1 VGAKNRER
9 RRAKQKA
16 RHDQQRRRQER
27 MEAGSPFGWA
37 DPGMR
42 PAQHV
47 ANLAGAA
54 VNALHAKDDEA
65 VRGHVADLA
74 DGSGWAGGQRV
85 VDAEL
90 LAVARREVS
99 AVWGRGWQPADVV
112 RAARRAHGS
121 LHVRVAVDMMAAE
134 MRGYA
139 AATVDEGWEAQLREF
154 GATVWWERDDAYLPA
169 LAEREGMDSPES
181 IRCLLEVLHVFAT
194 CPPIQVLC
202 PPPGTARRG
211 ALGADAA
218 MGKAVDTRQLDRVR
232 ALLAKAESTNFA
244 EEAETYTAKAQELM
258 ARYSIDYALLSVGSG
273 VGDAPI
279 GRRIGIDNPY
289 EAPKALLLDAVAR
302 ANRCR
307 AIWSSAMGFVTVLG
321 FTADLDAVELLFTS
335 LLVQATA
342 AMMQAGSRRDG
353 YGRSTTR
360 SFRQSFL
367 TAYAQRI
374 GERLTAATTEATA
387 QASRDLAGQPGAD
400 RLLPVLASRGS
411 AVRAM
416 TDDLFPEL
424 VGRSISVSNRDGW
437 ASGRAAADQARL
449 TAQRAV
455 DR

>member
-1 VGAKNRER
+1 VLIV
-9 RRAKQKA
+9 
-16 RHDQQRRRQER
+16 
-27 MEAGSPFGWA
+27 A
-37 DPGMR
+37 D
-42 PAQHV
+42 V
-47 ANLAGAA
+47 AGAA

-65 VRGHVADLA
+65 VRGHVAALA
-74 DGSGWAGGQRV
+74 DGSNWVGGRRA

-90 LAVARREVS
+90 FAVVRRQAS

-112 RAARRAHGS
+112 RAARRAYGPV
-121 LHVRVAVDMMAAE
+121 HVRVAVDMMAAE

-139 AATVDEGWEAQLREF
+139 AATVDEGWEAQLRQF
-154 GATVWWERDDAYLPA
+154 DATVWWGRDDAYLPA
-169 LAEREGMDSPES
+169 LAEREGMDPPES

-202 PPPGTARRG
+202 PPPGKARRG
-211 ALGADAA
+211 ALAA
-218 MGKAVDTRQLDRVR
+218 AAAAGRAVDARQLDRVR
-232 ALLAKAESTNFA
+232 ALLAKAESTSFA

-289 EAPKALLLDAVAR
+289 EAPKALLLDAVAG

-307 AIWSSAMGFVTVLG
+307 AIWSSALGFVTVLG

-342 AMMQAGSRRDG
+342 AMTQAGPHRDG

-387 QASRDLAGQPGAD
+387 QAGRELAGQPAAD
-400 RLLPVLASRGS
+400 RLLPVLASRDS

-416 TDDLFPEL
+416 ADDLFPGL

-455 DR
+455 SNTP